1 MFEKK
6 EINNYPYLD
15 NFIYL
20 DEFFIR
26 KFQNVFKLKN
36 EGNDENHNYD
46 LSYNGLIKILME
58 IEPKKIYNSNIFIF
72 KEKEI
77 DKIIL
82 VPIQEKNEIIINLD
96 TNNKFKIF
104 LTKNNIK
111 DNELIYIQNY
121 FYENNNISFNSIT
134 LFNIAKCEHIDK
146 FIQKK
151 LIMNNDKDIKIN
163 SISHYNKDLIKKQ
176 IFDCIFLKVIEMNES
191 FLLGIDH
198 DYIIYKIYK
207 NNNKVNKI
215 DELYTLILIKDYTL
229 SKEDEIF
236 NTLAIN
242 ENSYIYTFENS
253 FYDSVLNDLTV
264 LYLNIID
271 LVDPIENNYYNEIAL
286 EINYI
291 QKINYTFNIKKKYEY
306 FIINTKIDFFYN
318 Y

>member
-1 MFEKK
+1 
-6 EINNYPYLD
+6 
-15 NFIYL
+15 
-20 DEFFIR
+20 
-26 KFQNVFKLKN
+26 
-36 EGNDENHNYD
+36 
-46 LSYNGLIKILME
+46 
-58 IEPKKIYNSNIFIF
+58 
-72 KEKEI
+72 
-77 DKIIL
+77 
-82 VPIQEKNEIIINLD
+82 
-96 TNNKFKIF
+96 
-104 LTKNNIK
+104 
-111 DNELIYIQNY
+111 
-121 FYENNNISFNSIT
+121 
-134 LFNIAKCEHIDK
+134 
-146 FIQKK
+146 
-151 LIMNNDKDIKIN
+151 MNNDKDIKIN
-163 SISHYNKDLIKKQ
+163 SIPLYNKDLIKKQ

-271 LVDPIENNYYNEIAL
+271 LVDPIENSYYDEIAL

-318 Y
+318 YYPITIKLINNKKIDSFKVILYFGILNKINCFLNVNANNNKCTYSLEYFYFNFKFNLPEYHKEIIDEIIYDIKESDVFNNKARKRFVIINSTSNKLTEIFYIKKQERDNEEKRKNQEKKKKKKKKKKKRIKKFIQLKI